1 MREFILRASKAVT
14 RPDFNLND
22 LPGSA
27 GRMDLVCR
35 CISSALW
42 ISNDLRRDTRI
53 SVILEGPPAPPKM
66 LVFEGSSLK
75 GVNPDERN
83 IASHIR
89 KALKLGAN
97 LKLNEELEISPGIK
111 VAKKSFESLIREKI
125 GKMQVLYLHPKG
137 KDIREMEIE
146 ENVAFILGDHIGIA
160 RKTEK
165 LMERL
170 NVEKVSLGKTI
181 YLASHAIVI
190 VNYELDKRWL
200 K

>member
-1 MREFILRASKAVT
+1 T
-14 RPDFNLND
+14 TPDFNLND
-22 LPGSA
+22 LAGSA

-42 ISNDLRRDTRI
+42 ISNDLRRDARI
-53 SVILEGPPAPPKM
+53 FVVLEGPPVPPKM

-83 IASHIR
+83 IASHIK
-89 KALKLGAN
+89 KALRLGLN
-97 LKLNEELEISPGIK
+97 LKLNEEIEVSPGIK
-111 VAKKSFESLIREKI
+111 VAKKSFETLIKEKI
-125 GKMQVLYLHPKG
+125 KETQVLYLHPKG
-137 KDIREMEIE
+137 KDIKEVEAKE
-146 ENVAFILGDHIGIA
+146 KVAFVLGDHVGIA

-170 NVEKVSLGKTI
+170 GIEKVSLGKTI

-190 VNYELDKRWL
+190 VNYELDRRWL